1 MTRRRF
7 EQLLNKNGYE
17 FVRSKGSHFI
27 YKKGGDIV
35 VIPLRLNRM
44 IGRRLIKEHRL
55 SMA

>member
-17 FVRSKGSHFI
+17 LVRSKGSHFV
-27 YKKGGDIV
+27 YKKGGDTI